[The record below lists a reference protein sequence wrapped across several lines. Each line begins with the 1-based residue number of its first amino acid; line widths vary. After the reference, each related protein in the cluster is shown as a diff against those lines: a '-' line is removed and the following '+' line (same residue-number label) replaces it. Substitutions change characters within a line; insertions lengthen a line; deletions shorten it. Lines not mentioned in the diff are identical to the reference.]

1 MSMKAIVS
9 PLRKISFAIAC
20 LATMALVAP
29 QYAKAQCSADN
40 SAFKSGETLQ
50 YELFF
55 NWKFVWIKVGSAT
68 WNITQTTY
76 NGKPTFCTTLTT
88 RTSQKADKY
97 FMMRDKLT
105 SYRSLNLVPIYY
117 QKDAHEGG
125 TLRQEK
131 VWYSYPNGECSVKS
145 WYRRDK
151 NEPCEQTYQSR
162 YCCFD
167 MLSMML
173 RARSFDPS
181 KYKVG
186 QRIPFLMTEGRH
198 IEWRTLVYRGK
209 KNFKME
215 GKTTTY
221 RCLVF
226 SYLEKENGKE
236 KEIVKFYVTDDSNH
250 LPVRIDLNLRFGTAK
265 AYLCGM
271 AGVRH
276 PQTSIIKK

>member
-1 MSMKAIVS
+1 MKAIVS
-9 PLRKISFAIAC
+9 PFYRKKLAMLCLLAAC
-20 LATMALVAP
+20 LLMPRGAA
-29 QYAKAQCSADN
+29 AQCSANN

-50 YELFF
+50 YQLFF

-76 NGKPTFCTTLTT
+76 KGNPSFCTTLTT
-88 RTSQKADKY
+88 RTSEKADKY

-105 SYRSLNLVPIYY
+105 SYCALNLVPLYY
-117 QKDAHEGG
+117 QKDAYEGG

-131 VWYSYPNGECSVKS
+131 VWYNYPNGECAVKS

-151 NEPCEQTYQSR
+151 NEPSEQTYQSR

-173 RARSFDPS
+173 RARSFDAS
-181 KYKVG
+181 NFKVG
-186 QRIPFLMTEGRH
+186 HRIPFIMTEGRH

-215 GKTTTY
+215 GRNVTY

-226 SYLEKENGKE
+226 SYLEKEKGKE
-236 KEIVKFYVTDDSNH
+236 KEIVKFYVTDDANH
-250 LPVRIDLNLRFGTAK
+250 LPVRIDLNLNFGTAK
-265 AYLCGM
+265 AYLTGM
-271 AGVRH
+271 TGVRH
-276 PQTSIIKK
+276 PQTSIIKR

>member
-1 MSMKAIVS
+1 MRNIVCH
-9 PLRKISFAIAC
+9 LRKTLLLTACIAAAAV
-20 LATMALVAP
+20 LLP
-29 QYAKAQCSADN
+29 QQACAQCSADN

-68 WNITQTTY
+68 WNVTQTTY
-76 NGKPTFCTTLTT
+76 SGKPAFCTTLTT
-88 RTSQKADKY
+88 RTSSKADKY

-105 SYRSLNLVPIYY
+105 SYCGLNLVPLYY
-117 QKDAHEGG
+117 QKDANEGG

-145 WYRRDK
+145 WYCRNKKD
-151 NEPCEQTYQSR
+151 PTEQEYKSR

-173 RARSFDPS
+173 RARSFDAS

-215 GKTTTY
+215 GRTTTY

-226 SYLEKENGKE
+226 SYLEKDKGKD
-236 KEIVKFYVTDDSNH
+236 KEIVKFYVTDDANH
-250 LPVRIDLNLRFGTAK
+250 LPVRIDLNLNFGTAK
-265 AYLCGM
+265 AYLSGM
-271 AGVRH
+271 TGVRH
-276 PQTSIIKK
+276 PQTSIVKK